1 MQWWCSALGTP
12 WSWTWRPYPGVWL
25 FVLALLLGCH
35 ALRRRAQR
43 PPGRKHAHV
52 VWLGLGV
59 ALVWVALDWPVGAL
73 GGYLASAHMT
83 QFLLLALTSPP
94 LILLGIYPAAG
105 FHDVAP
111 GPAAMGDPAGLNAVQ
126 GWAGR
131 PASWRGPAG
140 RVLGHPLVA
149 IAIFGAVVILT
160 HIPVVTD
167 RLMPSQ
173 AGSFAIDIA
182 WLAGGLLFWWPVVSP
197 GRPAWF
203 GTPLRIVYLFAN
215 MVLMTAPGAMI
226 TFSEL
231 PIYATF
237 ELAPPIPGITPIN
250 DQRLAGLNM
259 RAGAALASLLAI
271 SILFV
276 RWNRD
281 EERQMREEAEAVRT
295 VS

>member
-1 MQWWCSALGTP
+1 MQWWCSALGIP

-25 FVLALLLGCH
+25 FVVALLLGCL
-35 ALRRRAQR
+35 ALRRKAVRAA
-43 PPGRKHAHV
+43 GREHAHAL
-52 VWLGLGV
+52 WLALGIV
-59 ALVWVALDWPVGAL
+59 LVWVALDWPVGAL

-83 QFLLLALTSPP
+83 QFLLLALTAPP
-94 LILLGIYPAAG
+94 LILLGIYPSAG
-105 FHDVAP
+105 SPATEPRTAP
-111 GPAAMGDPAGLNAVQ
+111 GSSATRRL
-126 GWAGR
+126 
-131 PASWRGPAG
+131 
-140 RVLGHPLVA
+140 LGHPLVA
-149 IAIFGAVVILT
+149 IGLFGAVVILT
-160 HIPVVTD
+160 HVPLVTD

-173 AGSFAIDIA
+173 SGSFAIDIA
-182 WLAGGLLFWWPVVSP
+182 WLTTGLLFWWPVVSP
-197 GRPAWF
+197 DRPAWF

-295 VS
+295 LS